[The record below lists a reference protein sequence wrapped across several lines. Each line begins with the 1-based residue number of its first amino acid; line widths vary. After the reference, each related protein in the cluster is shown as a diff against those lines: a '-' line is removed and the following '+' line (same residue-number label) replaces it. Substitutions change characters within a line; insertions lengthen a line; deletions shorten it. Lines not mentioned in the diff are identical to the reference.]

1 MNARS
6 NFTQAPSKL
15 NKSSVVDSLHYQT
28 ASEQQELASPL
39 LVASWARNTD
49 EVREAQLLRYQVF
62 GVEMGAN
69 LRTVIPG
76 YDVDIFD
83 DFCEHLLVR
92 DSASGTVIGTYRVL
106 TPAQAKRIGG
116 TYTDEEFDLT
126 RLRDIRSQMVEV
138 GRSCVHPDYR
148 KGVVILSL
156 WRALTLFM
164 RSNDLHIMIGCGTIP
179 LRRTSLHNEPFGGHI
194 AASVWA
200 KVESTCL
207 APIERRVIPRT
218 PLPLDRFPVDSTI
231 EAPALINAYL
241 RMGAKVM
248 GPPAWDA
255 DFNAADLPL
264 IFDLNELPVRYKR
277 FLSS

>member
-1 MNARS
+1 MGDRQGQNGPAACK
-6 NFTQAPSKL
+6 N
-15 NKSSVVDSLHYQT
+15 
-28 ASEQQELASPL
+28 SP
-39 LVASWARNTD
+39 WR
-49 EVREAQLLRYQVF
+49 
-62 GVEMGAN
+62 
-69 LRTVIPG
+69 
-76 YDVDIFD
+76 FD

-207 APIERRVIPRT
+207 APIEPVTHLKNGGRRQCDLMNGLWSKKKNSVKKRSNRKQQPKPSLTKCSSFQLLPNLCNMQCDWQPRCVGN
-218 PLPLDRFPVDSTI
+218 LL
-231 EAPALINAYL
+231 
-241 RMGAKVM
+241 KQ
-248 GPPAWDA
+248 
-255 DFNAADLPL
+255 
-264 IFDLNELPVRYKR
+264 VR
-277 FLSS
+277 LGCPW

>member
-1 MNARS
+1 MSAQFD
-6 NFTQAPSKL
+6 FTQAPPKIEQIKVHGSFY
-15 NKSSVVDSLHYQT
+15 NQS
-28 ASEQQELASPL
+28 ASEKQGLVNPH
-39 LVASWARNTD
+39 LVASWARNTE
-49 EVREAQLLRYQVF
+49 EVREAQSLRYQVF

-69 LRTVIPG
+69 LRTLVPG
-76 YDVDIFD
+76 HDVDIFD

-92 DSASGTVIGTYRVL
+92 DSAFGRVIGTYRVL
-106 TPAQAKRIGG
+106 TPTQAKRIGG

-148 KGVVILSL
+148 TGGVILSL
-156 WRALTLFM
+156 WRALTQFM
-164 RSNDLHIMIGCGTIP
+164 RSNNLHIMIGCGTIP
-179 LRRTSLHNEPFGGHI
+179 LRRTSIHNEPFGGDI

-200 KVESTCL
+200 KVESTRL

-218 PLPLDRFPVDSTI
+218 PLPLERFAVDSTI
-231 EAPALINAYL
+231 EAPALINAYF

-277 FLSS
+277 LLSS